1 MDVGVFDMDALKVV
15 VVEGVDVGVPVIV
28 LVPVSVGVS
37 EDVNDA
43 DWLAE
48 SVALEVIEEDVVSDG
63 VPLADAPCDR
73 VDVAEFVAEDDRLL
87 VEDRDSLL
95 VGVCE
100 GVSDDEGVTVPVS
113 VPLLVAVILALSVVE
128 PVPESEPVLEEL
140 APVVTLAVGVTEN
153 DTERLVVELGVDDGD
168 GVPVGVTEEVDEPVT
183 ESELDTLGV
192 SAAVGGAD

>member
-1 MDVGVFDMDALKVV
+1 MFDMDALKVV
-15 VVEGVDVGVPVIV
+15 VVEGVDVGVSVIV

-48 SVALEVIEEDVVSDG
+48 SVALEVIEDDVVSEG

-100 GVSDDEGVTVPVS
+100 GVNDDEGVTVPVS
-113 VPLLVAVILALSVVE
+113 VPLFVAVMLALSVVE
-128 PVPESEPVLEEL
+128 PVPESEPVFEEL
-140 APVVTLAVGVTEN
+140 APDVTLAVGVTEN
-153 DTERLVVELGVDDGD
+153 DTDRLIVGLGVDDED
-168 GVPVGVTEEVDEPVT
+168 GVPVGVTLGVDASVA
-183 ESELDTLGV
+183 ESRFDTLGV
-192 SAAVGGAD
+192 SETVEDTD